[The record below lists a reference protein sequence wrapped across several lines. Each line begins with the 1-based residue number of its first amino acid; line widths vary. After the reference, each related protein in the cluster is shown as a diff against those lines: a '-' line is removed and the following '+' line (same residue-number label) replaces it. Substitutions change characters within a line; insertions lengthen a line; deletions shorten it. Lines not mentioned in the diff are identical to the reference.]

1 MGGMLGP
8 AQRYPAILLSISLA
22 IAGCGSQSAEEA
34 PQTDTSQPVAVRVA
48 RVEGRDEPVAFEA
61 TGSFQ
66 AAEVSDV
73 APEASGRVV
82 ATPVD
87 VGDSVTAGQTLVR
100 IQAVDAGLRL
110 EEARAAV
117 SRAEA
122 NVSLAQSESELAE
135 LMRDRQQKLFGSG
148 HVSRAI
154 ADEARTQAETATQ
167 RVVTARA
174 SLAETRA
181 QLALAEKALNDV
193 AVTAPFA
200 GFISARNVSLGE
212 YVQPSVPVVQ
222 LVKIDPLRLQLSIP
236 AVQANQVARGQ
247 RVHATV
253 DSYPGRIFE
262 GAITAVNPVIAPESR
277 SFLVEVSVPNPK
289 ALLKPGMFAVASID
303 QGTAMRVL
311 IVPREAVVADVNT
324 DSWRAFVVDEE
335 NRARLRVVQLA
346 ARQQG
351 DVVRVA
357 SGLNEGERVAISNL
371 GDLFDSAEVTIA
383 GAADRDGEGGG
394 IGAPRSAE

>member
-1 MGGMLGP
+1 ML
-8 AQRYPAILLSISLA
+8 AQARRHLAILFFLSFSVG
-22 IAGCGSQSAEEA
+22 GCGSQSAEEA
-34 PQTDTSQPVAVRVA
+34 RPGDTVQPVAVRVA
-48 RVEGRDEPVAFEA
+48 HVEARDEPVVFEA

-122 NVSLAQSESELAE
+122 NVSLAQSESELAQV
-135 LMRDRQQKLFGSG
+135 LRDRQQKLFGSG

-154 ADEARTQAETATQ
+154 ADEARTQAETAVQ

-236 AVQANQVARGQ
+236 AVQAGQVARGQ
-247 RVHATV
+247 RVQATV

-262 GAITAVNPVIAPESR
+262 GEITAVNPVIAPESR
-277 SFLVEVSVPNPK
+277 SFLVEVSVPNPD
-289 ALLKPGMFAVASID
+289 AQLKPGMFAVASID
-303 QGTAMRVL
+303 QGTVTRML
-311 IVPREAVVADVNT
+311 IVPRAAVVADVNT
-324 DSWRAFVVDEE
+324 DSWRAFVVDDE
-335 NRARLRVVQLA
+335 NRVRLRVVQLA

-357 SGLNEGERVAISNL
+357 AGLNEGERVAISNL
-371 GDLFDSAEVTIA
+371 GDLFDSAEVTVA
-383 GAADRDGEGGG
+383 SPADRDGEGGG
-394 IGAPRSAE
+394 SGAPKSAE